1 LTSNHTVAYISDSPP
16 HVVLWARPAVFFAVV
31 AQRSTISKLAS
42 ALPYHFKEGAPY
54 RESRL
59 EMLRDRA
66 GRTTYPAYR
75 KDADPEKQIVNL
87 AMQSA
92 EAFTMSLAA
101 SRPRFN
107 VSSRYVEFEDFASR
121 MGRALDRYAEDL
133 YLEENLQQI
142 VEDSHD
148 CVGIAKVYQASSAA
162 VAAEVDYRM
171 DQGRPYVQRICLDRF
186 VWDTNA
192 TSPEEATFM
201 GDYYTMPYRQAIT
214 SRRFS
219 RKARAA
225 IKEKG
230 HEQHNAKSSERG
242 EDLARSQNDQ
252 PVDDLVYMVDVFIR
266 HKRAIY
272 TFLCDRQMNLL
283 IDKPLQKVM
292 WEGEE
297 CGPYYFLNMGPVPD
311 HFMPSSPGQNQRLLC
326 QLVNTLYRKLE
337 SQCRRQKNIGVVAK
351 GSGDQDVAI
360 NAVDGDWA
368 EFNEPQSVRI
378 ERFDG
383 PDQNIFGAAVHFEE
397 KHSQAA
403 GNLKHKLGLAQSADT
418 ATQER
423 MIGAMSSRLEAFY
436 QERFVAFVR
445 RVSRGLA
452 RLIYNDQQLKIPGKL
467 RVPGTSIDVDDD
479 WLGASDQYDDGTPS
493 REGYFD
499 FYRVDIDPESMSYK
513 SSADRMAAIDR
524 EVQTWLPMLPMLWQK
539 GHDIDLNLYFEEKA
553 RLTGMP
559 IFARLFK
566 SNQTPFVPETGGSSM
581 SPSAGG
587 AQGEYLH
594 RSVSNKSPE
603 AEALSYFQSAQPE
616 GSAA

>member
-1 LTSNHTVAYISDSPP
+1 VGASTVF
-16 HVVLWARPAVFFAVV
+16 LAVV
-31 AQRSTISKLAS
+31 AQQSTISKLAS
-42 ALPYHFKEGAPY
+42 ALPYHFREGAPY
-54 RESRL
+54 RESRK

-75 KDADPEKQIVNL
+75 DEEDPEKQIVNL

-92 EAFTMSLAA
+92 EAFVMMGA

-107 VSSRYVEFEDFASR
+107 VSSRYVQYEDFAAR

-142 VEDSHD
+142 LSDSHD
-148 CVGIAKVYQASSAA
+148 SVGIAKVYQASSAA

-171 DQGRPYVQRICLDRF
+171 DPGRPYVQRICLDRF

-201 GDYYTMPYRQAIT
+201 GDYYTMPFQQAIR
-214 SRRFS
+214 SPRFSSKS
-219 RKARAA
+219 RKAIRD
-225 IKEKG
+225 KG
-230 HEQHNAKSSERG
+230 PENSRPLVAESG
-242 EDLARSQNDQ
+242 EDLARSPNNE
-252 PVDDLVYMVDVFIR
+252 PVGDFVFMVDVFIR

-283 IDKPLQKVM
+283 IDKPLQKVR
-292 WEGEE
+292 WQGEE

-337 SQCRRQKNIGVVAK
+337 SQCRRQKNIMGVTK
-351 GSGDQDVAI
+351 GSGDEEVAK
-360 NAVDGDWA
+360 NAKDGEVV
-368 EFNEPQSVRI
+368 EFTDPQGVTVHRL
-378 ERFDG
+378 DG
-383 PDQNIFGAAVHFEE
+383 PDQNIFGAVIHFEE

-436 QERFVAFVR
+436 QERYVAFVR
-445 RVSRGLA
+445 KVARGLA
-452 RLIYNDQQLKIPGKL
+452 RLIYNDEKLQIPGKFTA
-467 RVPGTSIDVDDD
+467 PGTDIEIDDD
-479 WLGASDQYDDGTPS
+479 WLGASDFHEDGSPS
-493 REGYFD
+493 REGKVE

-524 EVQTWLPMLPMLWQK
+524 EVKTFLPMLPTLMQV
-539 GHDIDLNLYFEEKA
+539 GVQMDLKVYFDEKA
-553 RLTGMP
+553 RLSGMP
-559 IFARLFK
+559 ILSRIFK
-566 SNQTPFVPETGGSSM
+566 TEQAPFTPE
-581 SPSAGG
+581 GG
-587 AQGEYLH
+587 AGAGAPSSSGGPGGEYTH
-594 RSVSNKSPE
+594 RSISNRSPE
-603 AEALSYFQSAQPE
+603 SEAMGYFQAAQPQ

>member
-1 LTSNHTVAYISDSPP
+1 
-16 HVVLWARPAVFFAVV
+16 
-31 AQRSTISKLAS
+31 
-42 ALPYHFKEGAPY
+42 
-54 RESRL
+54 
-59 EMLRDRA
+59 MLRDRA
-66 GRTTYPAYR
+66 GRTTYPAY
-75 KDADPEKQIVNL
+75 KEDADPEKQIVNL

-92 EAFTMSLAA
+92 EAFVMSLAA

-107 VSSRYVEFEDFASR
+107 VSSRYVEYEDFAAR

-162 VAAEVDYRM
+162 VDAEVDYRM
-171 DQGRPYVQRICLDRF
+171 DPGRPYVQRICLDRF

-201 GDYYTMPYRQAIT
+201 GDYYTMPFRQAIR
-214 SRRFS
+214 SPRFS
-219 RKARAA
+219 KKARAA
-225 IKEKG
+225 IREKG
-230 HEQHNAKSSERG
+230 WQDQWTTSDDRG
-242 EDLARSQNDQ
+242 EELARGRNEE
-252 PVDDLVYMVDVFIR
+252 PVDDLVFMVDVFIR
-266 HKRAIY
+266 HKRAIF

-283 IDKPLQKVM
+283 IDEPIQKVK

-297 CGPYYFLNMGPVPD
+297 CGPYYFLNMGHVAD

-337 SQCRRQKNIGVVAK
+337 SQCRRQRNIMGVRK
-351 GSGDQDVAI
+351 GSGDEDIAK
-360 NAVDGDWA
+360 NAVDGEIV
-368 EFNEPQSVRI
+368 EFNDADGVQVH
-378 ERFDG
+378 RFDG
-383 PDQNIFGAAVHFEE
+383 PDQNIFGAVVHFEE
-397 KHSQAA
+397 KHSQSA

-423 MIGAMSSRLEAFY
+423 MIGAMSSRLEAMY
-436 QERFVAFVR
+436 QERFVSFVR

-452 RLIYNDQQLKIPGKL
+452 RLIYNDQSLKIPGKF
-467 RVPGTSIDVDDD
+467 RVPGTQIDVEDD
-479 WLGASDQYDDGTPS
+479 WLGASDQYEDGSPA
-493 REGYFD
+493 REGYFK

-513 SSADRMAAIDR
+513 SSADRQAAVDR
-524 EVQTWLPMLPMLWQK
+524 VVQQWLPMLPMLWQK
-539 GHDIDLNLYFEEKA
+539 GYDLDLDEYFQDLVKN
-553 RLTGMP
+553 TGMP
-559 IFARLFK
+559 IFGKLFK
-566 SNQTPFVPETGGSSM
+566 SNQPPFVPQTAGGGA
-581 SPSAGG
+581 PSAGG

-603 AEALSYFQSAQPE
+603 AEATSYFQSAQPQ

>member
-1 LTSNHTVAYISDSPP
+1 
-16 HVVLWARPAVFFAVV
+16 
-31 AQRSTISKLAS
+31 
-42 ALPYHFKEGAPY
+42 
-54 RESRL
+54 
-59 EMLRDRA
+59 MLRDRA
-66 GRTTYPAYR
+66 GRTTYPAY
-75 KDADPEKQIVNL
+75 KEDADPEKQIVNL

-92 EAFTMSLAA
+92 EAFVMSLAA

-107 VSSRYVEFEDFASR
+107 VSSRYVEFEDFAAR

-162 VAAEVDYRM
+162 VDAEVDYRM
-171 DQGRPYVQRICLDRF
+171 DPGRPYVQRICLDRF

-201 GDYYTMPYRQAIT
+201 GDYYTMPYRQAIR
-214 SRRFS
+214 SPRFS
-219 RKARAA
+219 KKARAA
-225 IKEKG
+225 IRAKG
-230 HEQHNAKSSERG
+230 WQEQWTTSDERG
-242 EDLARSQNDQ
+242 EELARGRNEE
-252 PVDDLVYMVDVFIR
+252 PVDDLVFMVDVFIR
-266 HKRAIY
+266 HKRAIF

-283 IDKPLQKVM
+283 IEEPIQKVK

-297 CGPYYFLNMGPVPD
+297 CGPYYFLNMGHVAD

-337 SQCRRQKNIGVVAK
+337 SQCRRQRNIMGVGK
-351 GSGDQDVAI
+351 GSGDEDIAK
-360 NAVDGDWA
+360 NALDGEVV
-368 EFNEPQSVRI
+368 EFNHADGVKVH
-378 ERFDG
+378 RFDG
-383 PDQNIFGAAVHFEE
+383 PDQNVFGAAVHFEE

-423 MIGAMSSRLEAFY
+423 MIGAMSSRLEAMY
-436 QERFVAFVR
+436 QERFVSFVR

-452 RLIYNDQQLKIPGKL
+452 RLIYNDQSLRIPGKL

-479 WLGASDQYDDGTPS
+479 WLGASDQYEDGSPA
-493 REGYFD
+493 REGDFK

-513 SSADRMAAIDR
+513 SSADRMQAIDR
-524 EVQTWLPMLPMLWQK
+524 EVQTFLPMMPMLAEM
-539 GHDIDLNLYFEEKA
+539 GIRMDMDAYFQEKA
-553 RLTGMP
+553 RLTGMN
-559 IFARLFK
+559 ILTQIFK
-566 SNQTPFVPETGGSSM
+566 SNQAPFVPQTAGGGA
-581 SPSAGG
+581 PSAGG

-603 AEALSYFQSAQPE
+603 AEAMGYFQSAQPQ